1 MNKLSLIKELLL
13 QLVARIDA
21 GNCSMTEEDYDK
33 VIEQIKHFSMADTK
47 YSKYQACKYLNMCRA
62 TFDNHVRAGDI
73 PEGRKQQGFTELFW
87 YKKDL
92 DKYRSLA

>member
-47 YSKYQACKYLNMCRA
+47 YSKYQTCKYLNMCRA
-62 TFDNHVRAGDI
+62 TFDNHVLLEIFQRDENNKGL
-73 PEGRKQQGFTELFW
+73 PSCSGTRKT
-87 YKKDL
+87 
-92 DKYRSLA
+92 